1 MKNNLDKFIYLAN
14 LFEKNGFKL
23 FLIGGSSRDYLL
35 GRPFTDFDVT
45 TDATPDEIERFL
57 PNIKKTFAK
66 FGSVSLVVNGEHFDI
81 TTFRKER
88 EYTDSRHPNKV
99 EFVRNVEED
108 YSRRDFTINAIYIDK
123 QLKIHDFGTSLQDLK
138 YVLIRMIGNPKKR
151 LAEDPL
157 RILRAIRFSLIL
169 DFEIEESLFFA
180 MREHSAK
187 LNKINPDKI
196 NEEIS
201 KMKKAGI
208 KPLEIK
214 SEFQKFNVLPGWKI

>member
-1 MKNNLDKFIYLAN
+1 MKNNLDKFIYLAD
-14 LFEKNGFKL
+14 LFENNGFKL

-35 GRPFTDFDVT
+35 GRHFLDFDVT
-45 TDATPDEIERFL
+45 TDATPEEIEKFL

-66 FGSVSLVVNGEHFDI
+66 FGSVSLEVEGMHFDI
-81 TTFRKER
+81 TTLRKEQK
-88 EYTDSRHPNKV
+88 YSDSRHPTNV
-99 EFVRNVEED
+99 EFVKTIEED
-108 YSRRDFTINAIYIDK
+108 YVRRDFTINAIYIDHE
-123 QLKIHDFGTSLQDLK
+123 LKVYVLGTSLQDLK
-138 YVLIRMIGNPKKR
+138 YVLIRMIGDPKKR

-157 RILRAIRFSLIL
+157 RILRAIRFSLVL

-208 KPLEIK
+208 NAMEIK

>member
-1 MKNNLDKFIYLAN
+1 MKNNLDKFIYLAD
-14 LFEKNGFKL
+14 LFENNGFKL

-35 GRPFTDFDVT
+35 GRHFLDFDVT
-45 TDATPDEIERFL
+45 TDATPEEIEKFL

-66 FGSVSLVVNGEHFDI
+66 FGSVSLEVEGMHFDI
-81 TTFRKER
+81 TTLRKEQK
-88 EYTDSRHPNKV
+88 YYDSRHPTNV
-99 EFVRNVEED
+99 EFVKTIEED
-108 YSRRDFTINAIYIDK
+108 YVRRDFTINAIYIDHE
-123 QLKIHDFGTSLQDLK
+123 LKVYDLGTSLQDLK
-138 YVLIRMIGNPKKR
+138 YVLIRMIGDPKKR

-157 RILRAIRFSLIL
+157 RILRAIRFSLVL

-208 KPLEIK
+208 NAMEIK

>member
-201 KMKKAGI
+201 KMKKAG
-208 KPLEIK
+208 
-214 SEFQKFNVLPGWKI
+214 KIGRAHV